1 MRKFDAGLFA
11 AMLIVLPLG
20 IYKSFYG
27 KGSILSTSYGILLL
41 GLALYLLFILIKQFK
56 SSKKDH

>member
-1 MRKFDAGLFA
+1 MRKFDASLFV
-11 AMLIVLPLG
+11 AMLIVFPLG
-20 IYKSFYG
+20 IYKSFYE
-27 KGSILSTSYGILLL
+27 KGSVLSTSYGILLL